1 MNPAKAAREIK
12 TIMAFGGPI
21 AFDYECN
28 TLKSHR
34 DGAKLVSCSI
44 CWKGKETIAYPMER
58 EAIEATS
65 LILKSKQIPKIGCN
79 VKFENNWTKTHLG
92 HNVKNWMF
100 DTMVAAHVL
109 DNRKG
114 ITSAKFQAFV
124 QLGQPSYDDHIKP
137 YLKGKMGL
145 NRILDLDMKDLLLY
159 NGMDSLLEYK
169 VAMIQMKQL
178 RKRNI

>member
-1 MNPAKAAREIK
+1 
-12 TIMAFGGPI
+12 
-21 AFDYECN
+21 
-28 TLKSHR
+28 
-34 DGAKLVSCSI
+34 
-44 CWKGKETIAYPMER
+44 MER

-65 LILKSKQIPKIGCN
+65 LILKSRIPKIGCN
-79 VKFENNWTKTHLG
+79 IKFENNWTKTHLG
-92 HNVKNWMF
+92 HNVKNWWF

-124 QLGQPSYDDHIKP
+124 QLGQPSYNDHIEP

-145 NRILDLDMKDLLLY
+145 NKIHELDLDDLLLY
-159 NGMDSLLEYK
+159 NGLDSLLEYK

-178 RKRNI
+178 KKRKII